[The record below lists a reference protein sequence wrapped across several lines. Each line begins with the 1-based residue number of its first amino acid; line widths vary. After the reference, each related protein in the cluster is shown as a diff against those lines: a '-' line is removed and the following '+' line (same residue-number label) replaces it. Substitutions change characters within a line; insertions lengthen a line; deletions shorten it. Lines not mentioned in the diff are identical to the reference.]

1 MWTIDR
7 QRVRI
12 TACTASLALGVLLS
26 QGCVHAE
33 VAVVSQHTAL
43 ERQAAGEYPARE
55 QELDD
60 AAIEPGPEAIPREE
74 LAASGQGGE
83 LGVVAELVARAETDD
98 ERIDALLTARCLGE
112 AASGLLVARA
122 DDCRTDVDPDEL
134 ARLVAR
140 ENLHRRQVWEFLST
154 RAEGRSVE
162 AAGAAWRE
170 VHLQRVPCGALVE
183 ARPGQWGPKECDR

>member
-1 MWTIDR
+1 MRIIDR
-7 QRVRI
+7 QALRT
-12 TACTASLALGVLLS
+12 TARTSCLTLSLLLS
-26 QGCVHAE
+26 QACVHAE

-55 QELDD
+55 QLLDD
-60 AAIEPGPEAIPREE
+60 AAIEPGPEAIPREA
-74 LAASGQGGE
+74 LAATGEGGE

-98 ERIDALLTARCLGE
+98 ERIEALLIARCLGE

-122 DDCRTDVDPDEL
+122 DDCRADVDPDEL

-170 VHLQRVPCGALVE
+170 VHLLRVPCGALVE
-183 ARPGQWGPKECDR
+183 AQPGQWGPKECDR